1 MKPTP
6 PLETL
11 ILTLRQQ
18 KVILDADL
26 AALFGVPTKRLN
38 EQVKRN
44 AERFPADFMFQL
56 SVAEWRNLRSQS
68 ATSSSEQ
75 SGNELDAQNRS
86 QFATL
91 KGGRG
96 QSLPG

>member
-1 MKPTP
+1 MKPSP

-44 AERFPADFMFQL
+44 AECFPADFMFQL
-56 SVAEWRNLRSQS
+56 SVAESRNLRSQS